1 MKKIYLA
8 VCFSLFFT
16 SIFAQDAPKPEKKDD
31 KKSLVNRANDHLMIQ
46 LGYLHWAGTPDTI
59 STAGLPRTFNAYFM
73 FDFPFKTNAHLSIA
87 AGAGVGTDNMYF
99 SKMYVGIK
107 DLTSTLVFKD
117 LRDTNY
123 FKKYKLESTWLEVP
137 LEFRYSSLPYTPNK
151 SVKAALGIKVGTLVS
166 AHTKG
171 KTLVTKSGATL
182 LPYTEKII
190 SKRFFNSTRFVATAR
205 VSYGVFGIFG
215 SYQVNTLFKQG
226 FAPDVRPFTIG
237 LSISGL

>member
-1 MKKIYLA
+1 
-8 VCFSLFFT
+8 
-16 SIFAQDAPKPEKKDD
+16 
-31 KKSLVNRANDHLMIQ
+31 
-46 LGYLHWAGTPDTI
+46 
-59 STAGLPRTFNAYFM
+59 
-73 FDFPFKTNAHLSIA
+73 
-87 AGAGVGTDNMYF
+87 
-99 SKMYVGIK
+99 
-107 DLTSTLVFKD
+107 
-117 LRDTNY
+117 
-123 FKKYKLESTWLEVP
+123 VP